1 LYLNARYSLAIE
13 ALEEERSI
21 AAVFLR
27 VRALYR
33 FQALD
38 EAASFLAE
46 VTERRDLDEHQ
57 RTEAAVLAY
66 IRHTRSLDL
75 SCLESDRL
83 RAKRL
88 VERLGD
94 VDLESE
100 FWATDATLAYVSN
113 DLDGCERAAWMAIHC
128 DLTLAVI
135 TTSAPLSVV
144 PISNSKA
151 RALQLLGIT
160 RGSRGRFHEQLRFLR
175 EAVVTLKKAQPPDL
189 YLLAYCYTN
198 LSFSAR
204 DFGVLDDIVQ
214 LELVETTT
222 WSRSLHWLALEI
234 QRSCGWLYA
243 LAGDDARAFATFER
257 LAQERERYFSRDGF
271 WLAVIGDAMIVADA
285 SGVGS
290 TMLPDQS
297 DAASVAESFD
307 WTDYPEQR
315 FALSLFA
322 RALAKREPDRA
333 GRLIEMDDSLGD
345 TAYSLANI
353 DRRSSASH
361 AFRVGVVY
369 ANQGRREQAYESI
382 VQAYTIWAEY
392 GQRWQAVDA
401 ALEIVATGY
410 DDGSFARYAKR
421 ESKAYPNSWLAR
433 RADAL
438 ELTSPSSS
446 SST

>member
-1 LYLNARYSLAIE
+1 
-13 ALEEERSI
+13 
-21 AAVFLR
+21 
-27 VRALYR
+27 
-33 FQALD
+33 
-38 EAASFLAE
+38 
-46 VTERRDLDEHQ
+46 
-57 RTEAAVLAY
+57 
-66 IRHTRSLDL
+66 
-75 SCLESDRL
+75 
-83 RAKRL
+83 
-88 VERLGD
+88 
-94 VDLESE
+94 
-100 FWATDATLAYVSN
+100 
-113 DLDGCERAAWMAIHC
+113 MAIHC

-222 WSRSLHWLALEI
+222 WPRSLHWLALEI

-333 GRLIEMDDSLGD
+333 GRLIEMDDSLAIRLTRSPTLIDVAAPLTPFASASCMQIRGD
-345 TAYSLANI
+345 ANRHTNRSFKRTPSGPNTGSVGRPSMRRLRSLRPVTTTGASRAMRSVKAKRI
-353 DRRSSASH
+353 RTLGSRGGRTRSSSL
-361 AFRVGVVY
+361 
-369 ANQGRREQAYESI
+369 RRRRAPRRN
-382 VQAYTIWAEY
+382 V
-392 GQRWQAVDA
+392 R
-401 ALEIVATGY
+401 
-410 DDGSFARYAKR
+410 
-421 ESKAYPNSWLAR
+421 LAR
-433 RADAL
+433 
-438 ELTSPSSS
+438 
-446 SST
+446 